1 MEEEAEVA
9 FALQEQVAKTN
20 DHKSQISVE
29 ATYFSL
35 PGKPSPAVAGNA
47 TLLLGKY
54 IETYFLL

>member
-1 MEEEAEVA
+1 MAEEAEVEEEAEVA

-35 PGKPSPAVAGNA
+35 PGKPSPAVARNA
-47 TLLLGKY
+47 NS
-54 IETYFLL
+54 IVR